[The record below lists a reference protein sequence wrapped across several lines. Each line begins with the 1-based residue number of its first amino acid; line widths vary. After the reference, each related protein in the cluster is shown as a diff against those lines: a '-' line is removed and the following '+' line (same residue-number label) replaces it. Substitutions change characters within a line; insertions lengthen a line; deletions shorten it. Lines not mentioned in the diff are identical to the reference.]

1 MKKFPATRRV
11 PSRRFFSA
19 VPGKLLAALC
29 FGIFACGVP
38 AMLRGEEPL
47 AALAEKVKAREAM
60 LDTIYSPD
68 DFDPPIPFSPEK
80 ISNADVDSKRDA
92 YKTKLRTVSK
102 FKEKAHPEEID
113 KWFAKIMPTLN
124 DPLELSINA
133 EVRKEISEKMRAYR
147 NVPAR
152 EVFPHPSAR
161 FFPGDVPE
169 KFRRIGKAFY
179 CEPDRPGWQCTGLY
193 AAPGERVRVHLGSR
207 AGIALGLRIRIG
219 CHTDNLLDSRQ
230 RYWRRFPDIV
240 REFSAN
246 EQTFEI
252 ASAFGGM
259 IYVSPARGS
268 LSKRVQLT
276 FSGAVEAPFFSLGET
291 KPAQWAAV
299 RYSPAPWAEFEGKNF
314 AATIPAGEAAA
325 IDDPAP
331 IIRFWDDVVA
341 ELDRFVAGPKER
353 RAPMRFV
360 TDAETTHAA
369 GHSGTPIAG
378 NLLWSRSYWDLERIR
393 RDGAWELF
401 FAIARNVVGNAWTFD
416 GDKDTPAA
424 LLALYCMERATGRK
438 AADFFDVPALQA
450 ACFARLKREEIEK
463 KDLKALREKQ
473 CLEELKREEE
483 RKKIITNKT
492 SDVGRREREKQANEA
507 DVEDRRSDPGITF
520 QRLSAYISVV
530 DETGWEP
537 LAKAFKIYT
546 VRNRLPLADNDEKRR
561 TFVMLWSQTTKRNL
575 SPFFE
580 KFGFPPQNGA
590 GNYPDFMPKNFPP
603 DATLRPGNGG
613 TGFLGVSLFPT
624 IAVLNADYR
633 VPQLPPPETDAD
645 DDGNADENEIPTEAD
660 TLAP

>member
-1 MKKFPATRRV
+1 MKNFPATRRV
-11 PSRRFFSA
+11 PSRRFFSV

-38 AMLRGEEPL
+38 AMLRGEEPRT
-47 AALAEKVKAREAM
+47 ALAEKVKAREAM
-60 LDTIYSPD
+60 LDTIYAPD

-133 EVRKEISEKMRAYR
+133 EARKEISEKMRAYR
-147 NVPAR
+147 NVPVR

-193 AAPGERVRVHLGSR
+193 AAPGERVRVHVGSR

-219 CHTDNLLDSRQ
+219 SHTDNLLDSRQ

-314 AATIPAGEAAA
+314 AATIPASEAAA

-438 AADFFDVPALQA
+438 AAEFFDVPALHA

-473 CLEELKREEE
+473 RLEELNREEE

-492 SDVGRREREKQANEA
+492 SDAGRREREKQANEA
-507 DVEDRRSDPGITF
+507 DVEDKRSDPGITF

-546 VRNRLPLADNDEKRR
+546 VRNRLPLANNDEKRR

-633 VPQLPPPETDAD
+633 VPQLPHPETDD
-645 DDGNADENEIPTEAD
+645 DDGNAEENEIPTEAD

>member
-1 MKKFPATRRV
+1 MKN
-11 PSRRFFSA
+11 FSA
-19 VPGKLLAALC
+19 TLRIPLRRNFSVPAKLLAALC
-29 FGIFACGVP
+29 LGVLVCGVP
-38 AMLRGEEPL
+38 AQLRSEEPML
-47 AALAEKVKAREAM
+47 TLAEKVKAHEAK
-60 LDTIYSPD
+60 LDSIYTPD

-80 ISNADVDSKRDA
+80 IPNADVDSKRDA

-102 FKEKAHPEEID
+102 FKDKANPEEID

-124 DPLELSINA
+124 DPFALSINA
-133 EVRKEISEKMRAYR
+133 KLRKEISEKMRTYR
-147 NVPAR
+147 SVPAR
-152 EVFPHPSAR
+152 EIYPHPSAR

-169 KFRRIGKAFY
+169 NFRRIGKAFY

-193 AAPGERVRVHLGSR
+193 AAPGERVRVHVGSR
-207 AGIALGLRIRIG
+207 AGISLGLRVRIG

-240 REFSAN
+240 REFSVSD
-246 EQTFEI
+246 QTFEI
-252 ASAFGGM
+252 ASPFGGM
-259 IYVSPARGS
+259 IYVAPTRGTVPR
-268 LSKRVQLT
+268 RVQIT

-314 AATIPAGEAAA
+314 TAVIPADEAAA

-331 IIRFWDDVVA
+331 IIRFWDNIVA

-353 RAPMRFV
+353 RAPLRFV
-360 TDAETTHAA
+360 TDAETTRPV
-369 GHSGTPIAG
+369 GHSGDPVVG

-401 FAIARNVVGNAWTFD
+401 FAISRNVVGNAWTFE

-438 AADFFDVPALQA
+438 AAEFFDVPALHA

-473 CLEELKREEE
+473 RLEELEREAE
-483 RKKIITNKT
+483 RKKIITDKT
-492 SDVGRREREKQANEA
+492 SGAGRREREKQADEA
-507 DVEDRRSDPGITF
+507 DVEDKRSDPGIPF

-530 DETGWEP
+530 DATGWEP

-546 VRNRLPLADNDEKRR
+546 VRNRLPLANDDEKRR

-590 GNYPDFMPKNFPP
+590 GNYPDFMPENFPP
-603 DATLRPGNGG
+603 DETLRPGNGG

-633 VPQLPPPETDAD
+633 VPQLPHHEEETDDA
-645 DDGNADENEIPTEAD
+645 ENEFEFPTEAGTD
-660 TLAP
+660 AP

>member
-1 MKKFPATRRV
+1 MKNFSATRRV
-11 PSRRFFSA
+11 PSRRFFSV

-38 AMLRGEEPL
+38 AMLRGEEPRT
-47 AALAEKVKAREAM
+47 ALAEKVKAREAM
-60 LDTIYSPD
+60 LDTIYAPD

-133 EVRKEISEKMRAYR
+133 EARKEISEKMRAYR
-147 NVPAR
+147 NVPVR

-193 AAPGERVRVHLGSR
+193 AAPGERVRVHVGSR

-219 CHTDNLLDSRQ
+219 SHTDNLLDSRQ

-314 AATIPAGEAAA
+314 AATIPASEAAA

-438 AADFFDVPALQA
+438 AAEFFDVPALHA

-473 CLEELKREEE
+473 RLEELNREEE

-492 SDVGRREREKQANEA
+492 SDAGRREREKQANEA
-507 DVEDRRSDPGITF
+507 DVEDKRSDPGITF

-546 VRNRLPLADNDEKRR
+546 VRNRLPLANNDEKRR

-633 VPQLPPPETDAD
+633 VPQLPHPEID
-645 DDGNADENEIPTEAD
+645 DDNDGNAEENEIPTEAD